1 MTEHRLERLH
11 VANAGTFGQLKTAG
25 GRVFHSMERL
35 WANNEPRVSCV
46 PAGRYQL
53 VPWESKKFPRARAL
67 VGNGVALVPGMGVKR
82 SAILIHAA
90 NRPIQLMGC
99 IALGLDYSEPGILAR
114 SRIAVG
120 IFIDELDATPGPHW
134 LEIIAAYKQ

>member
-1 MTEHRLERLH
+1 
-11 VANAGTFGQLKTAG
+11 
-25 GRVFHSMERL
+25 MERL

-67 VGNGVALVPGMGVKR
+67 VGNGVALVPGLGVKR

-90 NRPIQLMGC
+90 NRPEQIMGC
-99 IALGLDYSEPGILAR
+99 IALGLDYRDPGRLGR
-114 SRIAVG
+114 SRLAVA
-120 IFIDELDATPGPHW
+120 IFLDELDASPGPHW
-134 LEIIAAYKQ
+134 LEIVAAYKQ